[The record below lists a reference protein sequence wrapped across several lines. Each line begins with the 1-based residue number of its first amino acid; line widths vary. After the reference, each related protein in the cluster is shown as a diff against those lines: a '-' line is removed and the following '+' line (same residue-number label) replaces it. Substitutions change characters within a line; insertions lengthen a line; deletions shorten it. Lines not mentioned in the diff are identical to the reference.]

1 MFELR
6 LKLIGSLCVPIYQ
19 KDLLVSSIICETEL
33 FDDGKN
39 EWFKCCITHVLSYR
53 LNLQADR
60 AWQGFN
66 GELVTKILD
75 TASDE
80 DAIEKLA
87 AACSIED
94 KHWSW
99 SKKGIVLDSDQYEW
113 FYLLCGEEVE
123 GICVI
128 YHPEP
133 SRIDEEEIFYV
144 DFVAIHPRNRK
155 NPFFEKGLKGVGTSL
170 LKIALNHSVEFLG
183 YRPGFCLHSLPGAES
198 YYERI
203 GMTSFGRDVKKDNLT
218 YFEMDSANS
227 ASFL

>member
-1 MFELR
+1 MSSKIFE
-6 LKLIGSLCVPIYQ
+6 IE
-19 KDLLVSSIICETEL
+19 LL
-33 FDDGKN
+33 DDGKN
-39 EWFKCCITHVLSYR
+39 EWFKCCVSHGLSHR

-60 AWQGFN
+60 AWQQFN
-66 GELVTKILD
+66 GELVKQILD
-75 TASDE
+75 TAEDE
-80 DAIEKLA
+80 GAVERLA

-99 SKKGIVLDSDQYEW
+99 SKKAMVLNSDQYEW
-113 FYLLCGEEVE
+113 FYLLCGGEVE

-128 YHPEP
+128 YHPKP

-144 DFVAIHPRNRK
+144 DYVAIHPRNRK
-155 NPFFEKGLKGVGTSL
+155 NPFFEKGLKGVGTNL
-170 LKIALNHSVEFLG
+170 LKIALKYSVESLG

-198 YYERI
+198 YYKRI
-203 GMTSFGRDVKKDNLT
+203 GMTYFGPDFEKENLA